1 MQLTPTGNFKRN
13 LKRLSV
19 SDAEDTIAALEL
31 FMTSPHAKSL
41 NFEKVRSRKGYH
53 TIRANYAIRVLLR
66 ETAPQ
71 QFNIVAV
78 GNHDYIYESFF

>member
-1 MQLTPTGNFKRN
+1 MELIQTGKFRRS
-13 LKRLSV
+13 LKRLSS

-41 NFEKVRSRKGYH
+41 NFEKVRSRKAYH
-53 TIRANYAIRVLLR
+53 TIRANYGIRILLR

-71 QFNIVAV
+71 AFEIVAV